1 MLNQNNKKI
10 EQAILLIKKS
20 DFAKAIGLLEEII
33 NHNSEDFRAY
43 YLLGTL
49 YLQLKKT
56 DLAELNL
63 RNALKLN
70 NNMTEAMHNLGI
82 IFILKKNLIEAKD
95 YFSKALQ
102 INPENLQT
110 LIELGRTYEL
120 LCNFEEA
127 KKTFEKVLKI
137 DPDNP
142 VASSL
147 LANILLKN
155 GFHSEG
161 LKYLK
166 KSSGLIKFQNENF
179 TIVK

>member
-1 MLNQNNKKI
+1 MLSQNNKKI

-20 DFAKAIGLLEEII
+20 DFAKAISLLEEII
-33 NHNSEDFRAY
+33 CHDSKDFRSY

-70 NNMTEAMHNLGI
+70 NHMAEAMHNLGI
-82 IFILKKNLIEAKD
+82 ILILKKNLIEAKD
-95 YFSKALQ
+95 YFYKALQ
-102 INPENLQT
+102 INPKNLQT
-110 LIELGRTYEL
+110 LIELGRTHEL
-120 LCNFEEA
+120 LSNFEEA
-127 KKTFEKVLKI
+127 KQTFKKVLNI
-137 DPDNP
+137 DPDNTI
-142 VASSL
+142 ANSL
-147 LANILLKN
+147 LGSILLKN
-155 GFHSEG
+155 GFHSDG

-179 TIVK
+179 IIVK